1 MIVQPKT
8 AKLALFALICLSAGA
23 VVGRFLL

>member
-8 AKLALFALICLSAGA
+8 AKLALFALICLSVGA
-23 VVGRFLL
+23 AIGHFLL